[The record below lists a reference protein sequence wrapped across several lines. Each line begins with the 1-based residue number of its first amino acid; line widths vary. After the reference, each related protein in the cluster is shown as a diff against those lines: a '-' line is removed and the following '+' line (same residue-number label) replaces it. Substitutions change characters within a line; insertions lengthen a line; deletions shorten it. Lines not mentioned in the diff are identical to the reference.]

1 MAVDIN
7 GFKASAAR
15 LFFDMINADGVI
27 EDNEI
32 LLLEGFRKCEP
43 PKDDKGNPMDLPDF
57 SKEAN
62 KLIRAGGLRFK
73 YGIEI
78 DQVKEATKLTT
89 ATAIKILIDWQ
100 ENGEKAEVKYNSN
113 TVYKTRNVITDL
125 SVISGCDGSRDI
137 NEAKLLSAV
146 SLCLNEELPSYM
158 RAIPISYRE
167 RTLRFARK
175 EVVYLES
182 EYDEDINEDIKRNKA
197 YIDSLLTIYGYD
209 FVYIPSVVDF
219 LKKKAKEKL
228 LEPILMFTNPFYY
241 QDEKKTA
248 DFANDVQNIT
258 TEGFTQTFCRAA
270 NLDEDLPPCIL
281 VKVKTSVVESHDA
294 GSQPNR
300 TKYTDF
306 IALPINGSVVD
317 SIRRLPD
324 NILEH
329 TDAITSLVSKTL
341 NEKLYCKG
349 IHKTLIDYAVH
360 RSNVN
365 IVERVVITLKGNNR
379 AADKGKDKAKEKD
392 KERAIEFVGIDGGVV
407 KAQPAEAVLY
417 LLALIYSAGGDG
429 LCKSAS
435 ESKTCERMMSTYS
448 QLYEIATES
457 DKPSDLFKSLSVTK
471 AKLKKKINSLD
482 KLIDKVAYNFDD
494 KGKTIKV
501 NVNPDI
507 VFIRDPYN
515 NTETQLNEWLRQ
527 KNIRI

>member
-7 GFKASAAR
+7 GFKAAAAR

-43 PKDDKGNPMDLPDF
+43 PKDDKGNPVDLPDF
-57 SKEAN
+57 SKDAN

-78 DQVKEATKLTT
+78 DQVREATKLTT
-89 ATAIKILIDWQ
+89 ATAIKNLIDWQ
-100 ENGEKAEVKYNSN
+100 ENGEKEEIKYNSK
-113 TVYKTRNVITDL
+113 TIYKTRNVITDL

-137 NEAKLLSAV
+137 NEAKLLVAV
-146 SLCLNEELPSYM
+146 SLCLNEELPRHM

-175 EVVYLES
+175 EVVYLEG

-197 YIDSLLTIYGYD
+197 YIESLLTIYGYD

-219 LKKKAKEKL
+219 LKKKAKDEL

-241 QDEKKTA
+241 QDEKKAA
-248 DFANDVQNIT
+248 DFAKDVQNIT
-258 TEGFTQTFCRAA
+258 TADFTQTFCRAA
-270 NLDEDLPPCIL
+270 NLDEDLPPCLLI
-281 VKVKTSVVESHDA
+281 KVKTSSIETHDSE
-294 GSQPNR
+294 GQPKR

-306 IALPINGSVVD
+306 IALPINGNVVD
-317 SIRRLPD
+317 TARRLPD

-329 TDAITSLVSKTL
+329 TDAITSLVTKTL

-360 RSNVN
+360 RSSVN
-365 IVERVVITLKGNNR
+365 IVERVIITLT
-379 AADKGKDKAKEKD
+379 GKKRTID
-392 KERAIEFVGIDGGVV
+392 FVGIDGGIV

-417 LLALIYSAGGDG
+417 LLSLIYSIGGDG
-429 LCKSAS
+429 LFKSKNDSMACKS
-435 ESKTCERMMSTYS
+435 MMAAYS

-457 DKPSDLFKSLSVTK
+457 DKPSDLYASLSVTK
-471 AKLKKKINSLD
+471 AKLKTKINALEKLLD
-482 KLIDKVAYNFDD
+482 KDSYNLDD
-494 KGKTIKV
+494 KGNTIKI

-515 NTETQLNEWLRQ
+515 NTETQLDEWLRRN
-527 KNIRI
+527 KIKI